1 MSSQQFRR
9 MKLSLGLMIVL
20 GCLLPRVPALAGEA
34 TLTVAPQTVVR
45 AVPPGVIGWG
55 AMWKAGLLWPAP
67 PKSMDDAAHARYIED
82 LGLRNA
88 PLVQQADMRNISWPW
103 GVSFSTWAVNWENSA
118 KPWSQRSPD
127 CVTILGRVSPWC
139 ETTMVGVGDLM
150 SLARMWQLEALTV
163 AVPLAVIDGKTP
175 RWGPGFFN
183 HVFSSSTIEKIA
195 DHAFRLVEFMKQQ
208 PGWSEL
214 DRVYLSAGTE
224 WRHYGVHNPSPA
236 VLSYAK
242 LVRRIRERI
251 VDPKVI
257 VVACASD
264 STDIDGYKHAQ
275 AISWNRY
282 LYRELHA
289 VPGIALD
296 LHRYRGVGDTEA
308 GPDGRMPLTPANIRE
323 MLETGL
329 NQRQFLT
336 VKPADWEPASS
347 PASHGPAMPSV
358 LLENAI
364 QGHMNDH
371 GTHSQAP
378 RPWPAVMAH
387 ADLVREALASPAL
400 TFLGWTWF
408 PEDLPEEWPHG
419 ALLPAGRLSR
429 HAAAQAFL
437 SRFHRGQLLSATMS
451 DESSIRANAVRG
463 GDGQLYLY
471 GGNFSQQARNLAV
484 VLEGL
489 NTEAGRLEIMT
500 ESGVVSQIVALPS
513 TLALP
518 PMSLWRWQQ
527 AAK

>member
-9 MKLSLGLMIVL
+9 MKLSLGLVIVL

-34 TLTVAPQTVVR
+34 TLTVAPRTVVR
-45 AVPPGVIGWG
+45 AVPPGAIGWG
-55 AMWKAGLLWPAP
+55 AMWKSDVLWPAP
-67 PKSMDDAAHARYIED
+67 PKTMDDAAHARYIDD
-82 LGLRNA
+82 LGRRNA
-88 PLVQQADMRNISWPW
+88 PLVQQADLRNISWPW

-118 KPWSQRSPD
+118 KPWSQRVPD

-139 ETTMVGVGDLM
+139 ETTVVGVGDLM
-150 SLARMWQLEALTV
+150 SLAQRWHLEALTV

-175 RWGPGFFN
+175 RWGPGFFD
-183 HVFSSSTIEKIA
+183 HVFSPATIEQIA
-195 DHAFRLVEFMKQQ
+195 DHAFRLVEYMKQQ

-224 WRHYGVHNPSPA
+224 WRHYGVVNPSPA

-264 STDIDGYKHAQ
+264 STDIAGDKHAQ

-296 LHRYRGVGDTEA
+296 LHRYRGVGGLEG
-308 GPDGRMPLTPANIRE
+308 GPEGGTPMTPPNIRK
-323 MLETGL
+323 LVRTGL
-329 NQRQFLT
+329 RQRGFLT
-336 VKPADWEPASS
+336 VQPTDWAPNG
-347 PASHGPAMPSV
+347 PPGPAMPSV

-364 QGHMNDH
+364 HGHRSDH
-371 GTHSQAP
+371 ATHSQAP

-400 TFLGWTWF
+400 TFLGWDWF

-451 DESSIRANAVRG
+451 DESFIRANAVRG
-463 GDGQLYLY
+463 NDGQLYLY

-484 VLEGL
+484 VLKGL
-489 NTEAGRLEIMT
+489 RATTGRLEIMT
-500 ESGVVSQIVALPS
+500 ESGVVSQVVTLPSTVALP
-513 TLALP
+513 A
-518 PMSLWRWQQ
+518 MSLWRWRQ
-527 AAK
+527 ADK